1 MLALKL
7 IRILVALAHV
17 CVAICTVA
25 VKFALVFGQI
35 LHIIIINL
43 VLLGAIF
50 RGNFSNLL

>member
-1 MLALKL
+1 VLALKL
-7 IRILVALAHV
+7 IRILVAIVHV
-17 CVAICTVA
+17 CVAICPVA

-50 RGNFSNLL
+50 RGDFSNLL

>member
-1 MLALKL
+1 VLALKL
-7 IRILVALAHV
+7 IRIPVAIAHV

-50 RGNFSNLL
+50 RGDFSNLL

>member
-7 IRILVALAHV
+7 IRILVVIVHV

-25 VKFALVFGQI
+25 VKFALVFTQI
-35 LHIIIINL
+35 PHIIINL

-50 RGNFSNLL
+50 RGDFSNLL